1 MSGDTS
7 VPRKSLPIIGFL
19 TVFSIG
25 LLATSLSFLFLQR
38 NEKIIMN
45 ERVARASELRCRT
58 IEHAFQSA
66 VAGRTWLAS
75 RPGSSYEN
83 ILDEFQNKFNG
94 DEINDSSVLYA
105 GWLEQVPE
113 VEIADFEGR
122 IRKTLPD
129 FKVRDPVNVT
139 ASKSLGD
146 SRFPLLL
153 SSKNVEWESI
163 NGLDFGRIDAC
174 AECIDSILTNASHY
188 GLSRSFQVPDI
199 INDQI
204 DVMAVFRPIY
214 DIQQTMDLELLEG
227 SGNVVQR
234 RRELLRTSRRKN
246 YDVTIKTKEERA
258 KNLLGVYAIIVD
270 VRKLLEVPLS
280 RTQGKIDLY
289 ISHINDARE
298 KTHTVFY
305 NAETEEFSFSGFKNP
320 FKVDGENLPSRIQP
334 LHGQFSNW
342 YITSVLTPGFVA
354 SHSSGLPMTIL
365 VLGTLISLILGGYT
379 RTVVDRASGIERV
392 IEMRTRE
399 LNHSKNQFAVEHFLL
414 NTLLEHS
421 PDLIYFKDAECKI
434 VRASSAMAKH
444 LGFDDPASL
453 ISMSADDLYDPTLS
467 GEYLADE
474 HMVIATGNPIIG
486 KEELQVSPNGD
497 TFWVSTTKSP
507 LRTSDGEIVGL
518 FGVARDISDYKI
530 SREAAEAANTAKSD
544 FLANMS
550 HEIRT
555 PMNAIIGMT
564 DLALETDDQRT
575 REDYLIVVRES
586 SELLLEI
593 INEILDFSK
602 IEAGRLDLEVRKF
615 DLREEVG
622 AAMRPVGMRANSKK
636 LDLTWHVT
644 PDTPC
649 FVFGDSTRLRQI
661 IVNLV
666 GNAVKF
672 TDKGQVGVDVLV
684 DSLKDDSIVL
694 HFLVKDTG
702 IGIETAM
709 HAKIFSAFEQADTS
723 TTREF
728 GGTGLGLAI
737 TKKIVE
743 AMGGNI
749 WVESKSGIGS
759 TFHFTLPFGLS
770 DVDADFDVDADVLR
784 NGDVHDLSDLRC
796 VVADDDQQSVENL
809 RSTLTGWG
817 AEVHVVDEKEAA
829 IDLLRSLSQSEGLL
843 PVLIADVSIQGMG
856 DANLDANGKSDDIL
870 KQIPVIR
877 LTSGISDE
885 DLVRSISTQTNSC
898 LIKPPAVSDLLSAVM
913 RSRRQLLSG
922 LRIKSD
928 SSSGAEVRCLRILMA
943 EDGIANQKVALGL
956 LKMLDH
962 DIVIANDGEEA
973 VRLFQAEPFDLVLMD
988 IQMPILNGFEATRRI
1003 RDVESA
1009 RGTHIPIIAMTAHA
1023 MKGDRARCIEAGMDD
1038 YLSKPVRKR
1047 ELHRMLEAYS
1057 DGHQKAAAVPSGRQ
1071 SLGDDSASDVKG
1083 GERPDGS
1090 DSGDQVAP
1098 VIDWTQAFRNVADD
1112 LALFEVVKLSALNEI
1127 PALLIQLTDSHDKGL
1142 QEEAEWHAHTLK
1154 GAARVIAASRT
1165 LNLVEKLEKA
1175 TRDGDVSTAQL
1186 LLAKLSAAVEELV
1199 ETLRCA
1205 DNIPQQFLVDK
1216 SAKNDPGQG

>member
-7 VPRKSLPIIGFL
+7 VRKNSLPIIGFL

-25 LLATSLSFLFLQR
+25 LLATSLSFLFVQG
-38 NEKIIMN
+38 NEKMLMN
-45 ERVARASELRCRT
+45 ERIATASELRCRA
-58 IEHAFQSA
+58 IENALQSA
-66 VAGRTWLAS
+66 VAGRSWLAS

-83 ILDEFQNKFNG
+83 ILDEYHNKFNG
-94 DEINDSSVLYA
+94 DGIEDSYVLYA

-113 VEIADFEGR
+113 VKLADFEQR
-122 IRKTLPD
+122 IRETLPD
-129 FKVRDPVNVT
+129 FKVRDPENVT

-153 SSKNVEWESI
+153 SSKNVARKSI

-174 AECIDSILTNASHY
+174 AECIHSILTNASHY
-188 GLSRSFQVPDI
+188 SLSRPFQVTNIGTDKL
-199 INDQI
+199 

-214 DIQQTMDLELLEG
+214 DIRQTMDLESLDG
-227 SGNVVQR
+227 SGSTVQSR
-234 RRELLRTSRRKN
+234 DELLRTSRRKN
-246 YDVTIKTKEERA
+246 YDVTATTIEERT
-258 KNLLGVYAIIVD
+258 KNLVGVYAIIID
-270 VRKLLEVPLS
+270 VRKLLKGPLS
-280 RTQGKIDLY
+280 ATQGEIDLY

-298 KTHTVFY
+298 VSHTAFY
-305 NAETEEFSFSGFKNP
+305 KAETDEFLFKGFKNP
-320 FKVDGENLPSRIQP
+320 FKANGTNLPSRTQA

-342 YITSVLTPGFVA
+342 YITSVLTPRFVE
-354 SHSSGLPMTIL
+354 SHVSGLPMTIL

-379 RTVVDRASGIERV
+379 HTVVDRASGVERV
-392 IEMRTRE
+392 IELRTRE
-399 LNHSKNQFAVEHFLL
+399 LNQSKNQYEVEHFLL

-434 VRASSAMAKH
+434 VRASTVMAKH

-453 ISMSADDLYDPTLS
+453 VNMSADDLYDPTLS

-486 KEELQVSPNGD
+486 KEELQVSTNGD

-518 FGVARDISDYKI
+518 FGVSRDISDYKTAQ
-530 SREAAEAANTAKSD
+530 EAAEAANTAKSD

-564 DLALETDDQRT
+564 DLALETEDQRT

-586 SELLLEI
+586 AELLLEV

-602 IEAGRLDLEVRKF
+602 IEAGRLDLEMRDF

-622 AAMRPVGMRANSKK
+622 AAMRPVGMRAKSKK

-649 FVFGDSTRLRQI
+649 LVRGDSTRLRQI
-661 IVNLV
+661 ILNLV
-666 GNAVKF
+666 GNAIKF
-672 TDKGQVGVDVLV
+672 TDEGQVGVDVLV
-684 DSLKDDSIVL
+684 DSVKDDSIVL
-694 HFLVKDTG
+694 HFLVKDSG

-749 WVESKSGIGS
+749 WVESKTGIGS
-759 TFHFTLPFGLS
+759 TFHFTLAFGVS
-770 DVDADFDVDADVLR
+770 DFDNLCS
-784 NGDVHDLSDLRC
+784 GDVNDISDLRF
-796 VVADDDQQSVENL
+796 VVADNDQQSVENL

-829 IDLLRSLSQSEGLL
+829 MDLLRSLSQSEGLL
-843 PVLIADVSIQGMG
+843 PVLITDVSIQGMG
-856 DANLDANGKSDDIL
+856 DANLGGNGKSDDIL
-870 KQIPVIR
+870 RQIPVIR
-877 LTSGISDE
+877 LTSGLSDE

-913 RSRRQLLSG
+913 RARRQLVSG
-922 LRIKSD
+922 LRIRSD
-928 SSSGAEVRCLRILMA
+928 SSCGTEVRSLRILMA

-973 VRLFQAEPFDLVLMD
+973 VRLFQTEPFDLVLMD

-1003 RDVESA
+1003 RDMESA

-1023 MKGDRARCIEAGMDD
+1023 MKGDRAKCIEAGMDD

-1047 ELHRMLEAYS
+1047 ELHRMLQAYS
-1057 DGHQKAAAVPSGRQ
+1057 DGHLKAAAVLSGRQ

-1083 GERPDGS
+1083 EAIPDGS
-1090 DSGDQVAP
+1090 DSGDHVAP
-1098 VIDWTQAFRNVADD
+1098 VIDWTQAFSNVADD

-1127 PALLIQLTDSHDKGL
+1127 PTLLRQLTDSHDNGL
-1142 QEEAEWHAHTLK
+1142 QVEAEWHAHTLK

-1165 LNLVEKLEKA
+1165 VNLVERLEQA
-1175 TRDGDVSTAQL
+1175 TRDGDVSAAQM
-1186 LLAKLSAAVEELV
+1186 LLAKLCAAVEELV

-1216 SAKNDPGQG
+1216 STRNDPGRG

>member
-7 VPRKSLPIIGFL
+7 VPKKSLPIIGFL

-25 LLATSLSFLFLQR
+25 LLATSLSYLFLQR
-38 NEKIIMN
+38 NEKMCMN
-45 ERVARASELRCRT
+45 ERIVRASELRCRA

-75 RPGSSYEN
+75 RPGSSYEK
-83 ILDEFQNKFNG
+83 ILDEFHQKFKG
-94 DEINDSSVLYA
+94 DGIKDSSVLYA

-113 VEIADFEGR
+113 LKLADFER
-122 IRKTLPD
+122 RTREDVPD
-129 FKVRDPVNVT
+129 FKVLDPENVT

-153 SSKNVEWESI
+153 SRKNVKWKSI
-163 NGLDFGRIDAC
+163 NGLDFGRIEAC

-188 GLSRSFQVPDI
+188 GLTRSFQVPDI
-199 INDQI
+199 INDKI

-214 DIQQTMDLELLEG
+214 YVQQTIGLELLDG
-227 SGNVVQR
+227 SGDFVQGR
-234 RRELLRTSRRKN
+234 RQLLRTSRRKN
-246 YDVTIKTKEERA
+246 YDVTITTREERA
-258 KNLLGVYAIIVD
+258 KNLLGVYAIILD
-270 VRKLLEVPLS
+270 VRKLLEYPLS
-280 RTQGKIDLY
+280 TTQGDIDLY
-289 ISHINDARE
+289 ISYIDDAGE
-298 KTHTVFY
+298 KTHIAFY
-305 NAETEEFSFSGFKNP
+305 NADTKEFSFNDFKNP
-320 FKVDGENLPSRIQP
+320 FKVDDENLPSRTQA

-342 YITSVLTPGFVA
+342 YITSVLTPGFVEKHA
-354 SHSSGLPMTIL
+354 SGLPMTVL
-365 VLGTLISLILGGYT
+365 VLGTLVSLILGGYT
-379 RTVVDRASGIERV
+379 RTVVERASGVERV
-392 IEMRTRE
+392 IELRTRE
-399 LNHSKNQFAVEHFLL
+399 LHHSKNQFAVEHFLL

-434 VRASSAMAKH
+434 VRASTAMAKH

-486 KEELQVSPNGD
+486 KEELQVSSNGD
-497 TFWVSTTKSP
+497 AFWVSTTKSP

-518 FGVARDISDYKI
+518 FGVARDISDYKTAQ
-530 SREAAEAANTAKSD
+530 EAAEAANTAKSD

-564 DLALETDDQRT
+564 DLALETEDQRT
-575 REDYLIVVRES
+575 REDYLVVVRES

-602 IEAGRLDLEVRKF
+602 IEAGRLDLEIRKF

-649 FVFGDSTRLRQI
+649 FVRGDSTRLRQI

-684 DSLKDDSIVL
+684 DSIKDDSIVL

-759 TFHFTLPFGLS
+759 TFHFTLAFGLS
-770 DVDADFDVDADVLR
+770 EVDVDADVLC

-796 VVADDDQQSVENL
+796 VVADDDQKSVENL
-809 RSTLTGWG
+809 RSALTGWG

-829 IDLLRSLSQSEGLL
+829 IDLLRSLSQSEGIL

-913 RSRRQLLSG
+913 RSRRQLLAG

-928 SSSGAEVRCLRILMA
+928 WSNGAEVRCLRILLA

-1047 ELHRMLEAYS
+1047 ELHRMLQAYS
-1057 DGHQKAAAVPSGRQ
+1057 GGHQKDAAVPNGRQ
-1071 SLGDDSASDVKG
+1071 SLGDDSTSDVKG
-1083 GERPDGS
+1083 GERPEGS

-1098 VIDWTQAFRNVADD
+1098 VIDWTQAFSNVADD
-1112 LALFEVVKLSALNEI
+1112 LALFESVKLSALNEI
-1127 PALLIQLTDSHDKGL
+1127 PSLLIQLTDSHDKGL

-1165 LNLVEKLEKA
+1165 VNLVERLEQA
-1175 TRDGDVSTAQL
+1175 TRDGDASTAQL

-1216 SAKNDPGQG
+1216 STKNDPGQG